1 MSQRGLHV
9 SLELVRHFS
18 QMKPRPSSSLTQH
31 KLKTPEAEYS
41 AIGTDLRCVQQIL
54 EALILSAETYQARM
68 SNQLTL
74 IPSLFLQEDQ
84 SIRIDIAKASKSI
97 ALESR
102 RDSLPMKTL
111 AVVTMVFLLGTFI
124 ATFFAMP
131 LFDWHASNGQV
142 VDKRIRIYFLGHN
155 SFDSFCLRCLVG
167 VVHIED

>member
-1 MSQRGLHV
+1 MSQRGLHA
-9 SLELVRHFS
+9 SLELVQRFS
-18 QMKPRPSSSLTQH
+18 QMKPRPNSSLTQH

-41 AIGTDLRCVQQIL
+41 AIGTGLRCVQQTL

-84 SIRIDIAKASKSI
+84 SIRIDVAKASKSI

-111 AVVTMVFLLGTFI
+111 AVATMVFLPGTFI